1 MKDFNEKQ
9 VAGIWMDNNKACVI
23 TRDSAGNEFTIL
35 QTIKA
40 DDSRGGGSEHSMNNA
55 KQGNS
60 AKFYKSISALLQN
73 YDKLLIFGP
82 GKAQEQFKNHLE
94 ADAQF
99 AKKNISIDSADQ
111 LTEPQ
116 MIAQVREFFK

>member
-1 MKDFNEKQ
+1 MKDSNEKQ
-9 VAGIWMDNNKACVI
+9 IAGVWMDNNKASVI
-23 TRDSAGNEFTIL
+23 STTSGNEFEIVH
-35 QTIKA
+35 TIKS
-40 DDSRGGGSEHSMNNA
+40 DDHRGGGSEHSINNA
-55 KQGNS
+55 KQGDNV
-60 AKFYKSISALLQN
+60 KFFKSISALLVN

-99 AKKNISIDSADQ
+99 SKKKISIESADQ
-111 LTEPQ
+111 LTDPQ